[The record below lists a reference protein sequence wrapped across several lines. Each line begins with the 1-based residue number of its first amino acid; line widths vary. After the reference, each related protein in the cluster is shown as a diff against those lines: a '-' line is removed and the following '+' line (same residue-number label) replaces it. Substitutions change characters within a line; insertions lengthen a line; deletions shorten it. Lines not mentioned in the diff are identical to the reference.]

1 MFDIKQYAVMRND
14 LILFT
19 IGRISERAKIFLTGE
34 LRERGMGELG
44 VSHTEILG
52 ILTRRE
58 RVQMK
63 DLVELIGKDKST
75 ITALAAKLLR
85 MGLVRKTADPED
97 SRVSYLSLTAK
108 GRELEAPIMAISR
121 RLREKAYR
129 GLSENERKELIR
141 LLAKI
146 QGNF

>member
-1 MFDIKQYAVMRND
+1 MRND

-19 IGRISERAKIFLTGE
+19 IGRISERAKSFLTAE

-52 ILTRRE
+52 ILTRLE
-58 RVQMK
+58 RVQLK
-63 DLVELIGKDKST
+63 DLVDLIGKDKST
-75 ITALAAKLLR
+75 ITALAKKLLR
-85 MGLVRKTADPED
+85 MGLVKKAADPAD

-141 LLAKI
+141 LLAKL

>member
-1 MFDIKQYAVMRND
+1 MRND

-19 IGRISERAKIFLTGE
+19 IGRISERAKSFLTAE
-34 LRERGMGELG
+34 LREHGMGELG

-52 ILTRRE
+52 ILTRLE
-58 RVQMK
+58 RVQLK
-63 DLVELIGKDKST
+63 DLVDLIGKDKST
-75 ITALAAKLLR
+75 ITALTKKLLR
-85 MGLVRKTADPED
+85 MGLVRKTADPHD
-97 SRVSYLSLTAK
+97 SRVSYLSLTAR
-108 GRELEAPIMAISR
+108 GRGLEATILAISR